1 MLPPEA
7 FASQATSPPVGDL
20 GITELPVRNA
30 PASTL
35 DDFFGPPV
43 PMPGS
48 ELLAGTGLETLEAP
62 AIDYSNKF
70 GKSCPAMLLEVL
82 CKSCP
87 CPGKGALTALGSWM
101 FDTNCLS
108 LKSRPDSTTSPASRL
123 SKMKSLKISP
133 PLHGCSS

>member
-1 MLPPEA
+1 MLPPEV

-20 GITELPVRNA
+20 GITELPSRNA

-43 PMPGS
+43 PVPGS

-82 CKSCP
+82 CKSCLRSRQRRLDSVGILDVRYRLI
-87 CPGKGALTALGSWM
+87 CP
-101 FDTNCLS
+101 
-108 LKSRPDSTTSPASRL
+108 
-123 SKMKSLKISP
+123 
-133 PLHGCSS
+133 